1 MDMIKAGTIGV
12 IAILFAVSLK
22 AYKAEYGLYVALAVC
37 LIILE
42 YIMRYFLQIL
52 SGMEVLRGYLQDHY
66 GYLSLLLKAVGATYA
81 CEFCAGICR
90 CRLWRCCRADGDAGK
105 GLYPVD
111 GAADFDLSDGEHT
124 EHRRIGG
131 CGQAETIDGQSG
143 RRNCFGDRRE
153 RSIVGTDGFGWRYK
167 GF

>member
-12 IAILFAVSLK
+12 VSILFAVSLK
-22 AYKAEYGLYVALAVC
+22 AYKAEYGIYVAVAFC

-66 GYLSLLLKAVGATYA
+66 SYLALLLKAVGATYA

-90 CRLWRCCRADGDAGK
+90 DAGYGGVAGQIEMLGK
-105 GLYPVD
+105 VYILSVGMPV
-111 GAADFDLSDGEHT
+111 LVSLME
-124 EHRRIGG
+124 
-131 CGQAETIDGQSG
+131 
-143 RRNCFGDRRE
+143 
-153 RSIVGTDGFGWRYK
+153 SIQNIAG
-167 GF
+167 